1 MSAKL
6 EDRAEFEMGEGHA
19 VKGKAGVLLWGGA
32 GQAKVLRPIIEGA
45 GYRVLV
51 VYDRDPDLA
60 PPFAG
65 VPVIS
70 SEVELKAWLGE
81 RRDEVSAF
89 AVAVAADGQER
100 CAIARRLV
108 LDGLSPV
115 TAVHP
120 KSWVADTARLG
131 EGCQILAMAAI
142 AEEAVLGRHC
152 IINTNAS
159 VDHEC
164 RLGDGVHL
172 MPGATLT
179 GCVRV
184 GDFVTIGANATVLP
198 RVSIGAGAMVGAG
211 AVVTRDVPENVVVA
225 GVPARPPR
233 QQGVAV

>member
-1 MSAKL
+1 MKL
-6 EDRAEFEMGEGHA
+6 EDRAEFEAREGSLRQR
-19 VKGKAGVLLWGGA
+19 KAGVLLWGGS

-45 GYRVLV
+45 GHRVRV

-60 PPFAG
+60 PPFSG
-65 VPVIS
+65 VPVICGE
-70 SEVELKAWLGE
+70 EVLKDWLE
-81 RRDEVSAF
+81 EHRDEVSAF
-89 AVAVAADGQER
+89 AVAVGSDGRDR
-100 CAIARRLV
+100 CAIARRLIAE
-108 LDGLSPV
+108 GLSPI
-115 TAVHP
+115 TAIHP
-120 KSWVADTARLG
+120 RSWVAETARLG

-152 IINTNAS
+152 IVNTTAS

-172 MPGATLT
+172 MPGATLA

-198 RVSIGAGAMVGAG
+198 RMSIGAGAMVGAG

>member
-1 MSAKL
+1 MKL
-6 EDRAEFEMGEGHA
+6 EDRAEFEAREGPL
-19 VKGKAGVLLWGGA
+19 KQRKAGVLLWGGA

-45 GYRVLV
+45 GHRVRV
-51 VYDRDPDLA
+51 VYDRDPELA

-65 VPVIS
+65 VPVICGE
-70 SEVELKAWLGE
+70 EVLKDWLE
-81 RRDEVSAF
+81 EHRDEVSAF
-89 AVAVAADGQER
+89 AVAVGSDGRDR
-100 CAIARRLV
+100 CSIARRLIAE
-108 LDGLSPV
+108 GLSPI
-115 TAVHP
+115 TAIHP
-120 KSWVADTARLG
+120 RSWVAETARLG

-152 IINTNAS
+152 IVNTNAS

-172 MPGATLT
+172 MPGATLA

-198 RVSIGAGAMVGAG
+198 RMSIGAGAMVGAG